1 MLSPGDT
8 KYLFISPLK
17 FNSFFFPLFLKWC
30 GGETEKKLWTFD
42 LICKSVGWVCAAS
55 GIVLIIKN
63 QQQEKKRGG
72 NLLAALLERTHVL
85 FKSDYCSIW
94 LFRFG
99 FSVKSKKKRDFLVRI
114 VLEISESQSAPHCTV
129 GRAGSDER
137 MGMEEVAA
145 CLICLQPNYMATNE
159 LPIMRIYCLV
169 LSQELI
175 KSTQL
180 KAAMR
185 KTLAVNRAF
194 IQLIHDCQL
203 K

>member
-1 MLSPGDT
+1 M
-8 KYLFISPLK
+8 
-17 FNSFFFPLFLKWC
+17 
-30 GGETEKKLWTFD
+30 
-42 LICKSVGWVCAAS
+42 
-55 GIVLIIKN
+55 
-63 QQQEKKRGG
+63 
-72 NLLAALLERTHVL
+72 NLLNALLERTYIL

-94 LFRFG
+94 LSRLKKLQPPWDVQVRNKRWPLFSRFNDRLRQTDVNTPVRLPRRW
-99 FSVKSKKKRDFLVRI
+99 SVTSYVTGLPD
-114 VLEISESQSAPHCTV
+114 EEDGSPAAEETV
-129 GRAGSDER
+129 P
-137 MGMEEVAA
+137 